1 MLKLYQAVSDR
12 ELNDIIHVD
21 VCRGVALRRYIKT
34 VRRGLHHLEPN
45 VGAHERAHMGEWP

>member
-34 VRRGLHHLEPN
+34 VCRGLHHLEPN
-45 VGAHERAHMGEWP
+45 VGALERAHMGEWP